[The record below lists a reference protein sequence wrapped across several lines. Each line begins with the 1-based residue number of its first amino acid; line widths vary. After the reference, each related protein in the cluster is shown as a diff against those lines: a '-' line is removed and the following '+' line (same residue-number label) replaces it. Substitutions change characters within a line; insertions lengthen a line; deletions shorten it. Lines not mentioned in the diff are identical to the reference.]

1 MVIGKSLQVILK
13 LITCTVG
20 GVAAWLA
27 LSTFAPK
34 LYESAIERYVPASV
48 WYCAAFGLV
57 AGIGWAIGFKSS
69 RGIPITSGLIGWS
82 VGIGFLLLRSARV
95 SWIECVVLLFSIAAA
110 FWFLKQVWV
119 FRKKEDVE

>member
-1 MVIGKSLQVILK
+1 MGIRKALHVILK
-13 LITCTVG
+13 LIACTLG
-20 GVAAWLA
+20 GVAAWVA

-34 LYESAIERYVPASV
+34 VYESAIERYVPVSV
-48 WYCAAFGLV
+48 WYCAASGLV

-95 SWIECVVLLFSIAAA
+95 SWLACIVLLFFIAAVS
-110 FWFLKQVWV
+110 WFLRQDWV

>member
-1 MVIGKSLQVILK
+1 MEIRRRLQVILK

-34 LYESAIERYVPASV
+34 VYESAIERYVPVSV
-48 WYCAAFGLV
+48 WCCAAFGLV
-57 AGIGWAIGFKSS
+57 AGIGWAVGFKSS

-82 VGIGFLLLRSARV
+82 VGVGFLLLRSARV
-95 SWIECVVLLFSIAAA
+95 SWIACVVLLFFIAALS
-110 FWFLKQVWV
+110 WFLRQDRV